1 MQDFPFSFA
10 FAFGGWFLTEDIAFK
25 LAVFIQRVESFFNV
39 DVFTFSTAD
48 LAARCA
54 LTFVCF
60 LIGFRL
66 DLRS

>member
-25 LAVFIQRVESFFNV
+25 LAVFIQRVENFFNV
-39 DVFTFSTAD
+39 DVIKFGIAD
-48 LAARCA
+48 LAAHCA
-54 LTFVCF
+54 LTFVFF
-60 LIGFRL
+60 LIGFWL